1 VKSVIRDNVISFW
14 NDKRKLIIFIVF
26 AWVCGDELVLA
37 NSLDMSLFEYLL
49 FVIGNHY
56 YLIYFLL
63 MSYIFFQ
70 FDIIKKETNC
80 ITIRMNSIKRKY
92 LCQLISVFV
101 QTSIYIFLHII
112 LALVI
117 GATKLK
123 IVNEFQTKV
132 VEGYYND
139 TLSLIYGYN
148 EYFSNPLLAL
158 VAVVFYLIIGLT
170 VIGMLIYAIR
180 EIWGSKMTLICSGLL
195 ILDIMLGFKLSIR
208 GLAEVFCVNNYFILH
223 HVLFKNGWLYT
234 SINILIGVISLVGIY
249 VVLKRK
255 KSNKVQT
262 YNYARNMFTNIYQI
276 SGLFIAIYVGL
287 NLLSVKL
294 GNEQLC
300 FTDGII
306 NNLAGYSISNFSLL
320 EFVRHILFYAVPLFL
335 IGSVLEKEK
344 HMYNNQVAI
353 RYKTRKQWKNLLYTN
368 ISKFIFW
375 YIFFFIL
382 ILGILRILDVL
393 MKNVNQNYLDE
404 FILYTGINQKQ
415 LVQIIIL
422 SVVLKLLELVYYKN
436 LLIVVNDISGNSIFS
451 YVFTLL
457 GFLLPFITRSWFV
470 SYGKSSLF
478 FLAESI
484 KNIGIENVALLLI
497 GVISIKNGIVKLI
510 SYMWRN
516 KNESSD
522 RS

>member
-1 VKSVIRDNVISFW
+1 MKSVIRDNVISFW

-158 VAVVFYLIIGLT
+158 VAVVFYLIIGL
-170 VIGMLIYAIR
+170 M
-180 EIWGSKMTLICSGLL
+180 
-195 ILDIMLGFKLSIR
+195 
-208 GLAEVFCVNNYFILH
+208 
-223 HVLFKNGWLYT
+223 
-234 SINILIGVISLVGIY
+234 
-249 VVLKRK
+249 
-255 KSNKVQT
+255 
-262 YNYARNMFTNIYQI
+262 
-276 SGLFIAIYVGL
+276 
-287 NLLSVKL
+287 
-294 GNEQLC
+294 
-300 FTDGII
+300 
-306 NNLAGYSISNFSLL
+306 NNLCSN
-320 EFVRHILFYAVPLFL
+320 EPP
-335 IGSVLEKEK
+335 
-344 HMYNNQVAI
+344 
-353 RYKTRKQWKNLLYTN
+353 
-368 ISKFIFW
+368 
-375 YIFFFIL
+375 
-382 ILGILRILDVL
+382 
-393 MKNVNQNYLDE
+393 
-404 FILYTGINQKQ
+404 
-415 LVQIIIL
+415 VQQ
-422 SVVLKLLELVYYKN
+422 
-436 LLIVVNDISGNSIFS
+436 G
-451 YVFTLL
+451 
-457 GFLLPFITRSWFV
+457 
-470 SYGKSSLF
+470 
-478 FLAESI
+478 
-484 KNIGIENVALLLI
+484 
-497 GVISIKNGIVKLI
+497 
-510 SYMWRN
+510 
-516 KNESSD
+516 
-522 RS
+522 

>member
-1 VKSVIRDNVISFW
+1 MKSVIKDNVISFL
-14 NDKRKLIIFIVF
+14 NDRRKLIIFIVF

-49 FVIGNHY
+49 YVIGNHY

-80 ITIRMNSIKRKY
+80 ITIRMKSIKRKY

-117 GATKLK
+117 GGTRLK
-123 IVNEFQTKV
+123 FVNEFQTRV
-132 VEGYYND
+132 IDGYYND

-158 VAVVFYLIIGLT
+158 IAVIIYLIIGLT
-170 VIGMLIYAIR
+170 VIGMLIYVVR
-180 EIWGSKMTLICSGLL
+180 EILGAKITLICAGLL
-195 ILDIMLGFKLSIR
+195 ILDIMLGFKLGIR
-208 GLAEVFCVNNYFILH
+208 GLVEVFFVNNYFILH

-234 SINILIGVISLVGIY
+234 SVNILIDVVALVGVY
-249 VVLKRK
+249 MVLKRK
-255 KSNKVQT
+255 KANKIQT
-262 YNYARNMFTNIYQI
+262 YNYVRNMFTNIYQI
-276 SGLFIAIYVGL
+276 SGLFIVIYVGL

-294 GNEQLC
+294 WNEQVC

-306 NNLAGYSISNFSLL
+306 SNLAGYSIGDFNLM

-335 IGSVLEKEK
+335 VGSFLEKEK
-344 HMYNNQVAI
+344 HMYNDQVAI
-353 RYKTRKQWKNLLYTN
+353 RYKTRKQWKKLLYSN

-375 YIFFFIL
+375 YIFFFTL

-393 MKNVNQNYLDE
+393 IKNVNQNYLNE
-404 FILYTGINQKQ
+404 FISYTGINEKQ
-415 LVQIIIL
+415 LVQIVIL

-436 LLIVVNDISGNSIFS
+436 LLIVINDISGNSIFS

-457 GFLLPFITRSWFV
+457 GFSLPFITTGWIV

-484 KNIGIENVALLLI
+484 KNIGISNVALLLI
-497 GVISIKNGIVKLI
+497 GVVSIKNGIVKLI
-510 SYMWRN
+510 NYMWRN
-516 KNESSD
+516 RNESSN

>member
-1 VKSVIRDNVISFW
+1 MKNVIRDNVISFW

-26 AWVCGDELVLA
+26 AWVCGDELALA

-49 FVIGNHY
+49 FAIGNHY

-80 ITIRMNSIKRKY
+80 ITIRMKSIKRKY

-101 QTSIYIFLHII
+101 QTSIYIVLHII

-132 VEGYYND
+132 VDGYYND

-148 EYFSNPLLAL
+148 EYFPNPLLAL
-158 VAVVFYLIIGLT
+158 IAVVIYLIIGLT
-170 VIGMLIYAIR
+170 VIGMLIYAVR
-180 EIWGSKMTLICSGLL
+180 EIWGSKITLICSGLL

-208 GLAEVFCVNNYFILH
+208 GLAEIFFVNNYFILH
-223 HVLFKNGWLYT
+223 HALFNNGWLYT
-234 SINILIGVISLVGIY
+234 GINILIGVIALMSAY

-255 KSNKVQT
+255 KANKVLT
-262 YNYARNMFTNIYQI
+262 YNYVGNMFTNIYLI
-276 SGLFIAIYVGL
+276 SGLFIVIYVGL

-294 GNEQLC
+294 GNEQLS

-306 NNLAGYSISNFSLL
+306 SNLAGYSISNFNLM

-335 IGSVLEKEK
+335 IGSFLEKEK

-353 RYKTRKQWKNLLYTN
+353 RYKTRKQWKNLLYSN
-368 ISKFIFW
+368 ISKFIFR

-393 MKNVNQNYLDE
+393 MKNANQNYLNE
-404 FILYTGINQKQ
+404 FILYTGINEKK
-415 LVQIIIL
+415 LVQIVIL

-436 LLIVVNDISGNSIFS
+436 LMIMINDISENSIFS

-457 GFLLPFITRSWFV
+457 GFSLPFITTGWLV

-484 KNIGIENVALLLI
+484 KNIGILNGALLLI
-497 GVISIKNGIVKLI
+497 GVISIKIGIIKLI
-510 SYMWRN
+510 NYMWRN
-516 KNESSD
+516 RNDSSN